1 MANKLGFSGWSTIIA
16 TWVGIAGAGVGGWT
30 AIEQQQ
36 KAIEGEQRQ
45 AQKELAQAER
55 EYDQQERQFL
65 AEVKT
70 TYVETFK
77 MFEIFNRSDQ
87 LTARKKIYDFM
98 SEPTKQGLKLNDV
111 FIFFDFFDALQICVI
126 NAICDQYVATELF
139 KPYAEDVWNVLQ
151 EDVATYREQTN
162 PKLGIGVE
170 WLAML
175 APSPPGEEAGS
186 VEGAA
191 PPSAAAPSAAQP

>member
-1 MANKLGFSGWSTIIA
+1 MADKLGFAGWSTIIA

-36 KAIEGEQRQ
+36 KAIEGEQKQ
-45 AQKELAQAER
+45 AQKEFEQAEK

-87 LTARKKIYDFM
+87 LAAREKIYDFIR
-98 SEPTKQGLKLNDV
+98 EPAKQNLKLNDV

-126 NAICDQYVATELF
+126 NEICDEYVATELF
-139 KPYAEDVWNVLQ
+139 KPYAEDVWKVLQ
-151 EDVATYREQTN
+151 DDVAMYRKETN

-170 WLAML
+170 WLAL
-175 APSPPGEEAGS
+175 LRPSPPGEEAVSTEGS
-186 VEGAA
+186 A
-191 PPSAAAPSAAQP
+191 PSSAAQP

>member
-1 MANKLGFSGWSTIIA
+1 MAEKLGFSGWSRIIA

-36 KAIEGEQRQ
+36 KAIEGEQKQ
-45 AQKELAQAER
+45 AQKEFEQVEK

-87 LTARKKIYDFM
+87 LAAREKIYDFM
-98 SEPTKQGLKLNDV
+98 REPTKQNLKLNDV

-126 NAICDQYVATELF
+126 NEICDEYVAAELF

-151 EDVATYREQTN
+151 NDVAIYRKETN

-170 WLAML
+170 WLAL
-175 APSPPGEEAGS
+175 LTPSQPEDE
-186 VEGAA
+186 AA
-191 PPSAAAPSAAQP
+191 PAAGTAAPLAAQP